1 MDFEVEKESKN
12 IKIYCSKELEEFA
25 DTFLEYCKKDIVRV
39 KDFFGLTQD
48 IPLIIALFD
57 DEKEIDFVYGK
68 SDFSGFFNNTGAY
81 AYINLY
87 GEKSKDYFFKGLMHE
102 LVHHIY
108 KYYIYGSNKSRITW
122 VDEGLAQFVSNQK
135 EELND
140 ENKYNEYLIKN
151 LEDNQNINLSTLN
164 HNDGSFGK
172 NNGYPLSY
180 IAVRYLYE
188 TNSHND
194 FIKLI
199 KDEKQL
205 TTIGETIL
213 RDAYTYYNNK
223 ENFIEKSGSK

>member
-25 DTFLEYCKKDIVRV
+25 DTYLEYCKKDIVRV
-39 KDFFGLTQD
+39 KDFFGLTQE
-48 IPLIIALFD
+48 IPLTIALLD
-57 DEKEIDFVYGK
+57 NPNNGNFVYGK
-68 SDFSGFFNNTGAY
+68 SDFSGFFNDTGAY

-87 GEKSKDYFFKGLMHE
+87 GKKSRDYFFKGLMHE

-135 EELND
+135 EELKD
-140 ENKYNEYLIKN
+140 EKKYNTFLKEYLK
-151 LEDNQNINLSTLN
+151 EDKIINLNQLN
-164 HNDGSFGK
+164 HNDHSFG
-172 NNGYPLSY
+172 NNYGYPLSY
-180 IAVRYLYE
+180 IAIRYLYE

-199 KDEKQL
+199 KDEKTL

-213 RDAYTYYNNK
+213 RDAYTYYDNK
-223 ENFIEKSGSK
+223 INIIEESRRK